1 MGNKKRVYGIEEL
14 EPPTDQIKVKWLRK
28 KLK

>member
-1 MGNKKRVYGIEEL
+1 MGNKKRVYRIEEL
-14 EPPTDQIKVKWLRK
+14 EPPTEQIKVKRLRK

>member
-14 EPPTDQIKVKWLRK
+14 EPPTELIEVMRLRE